1 MPYKMM
7 RSRLFQVGTRQK
19 KPGIKPKI
27 KVLKNLFWPICLYTI
42 CLLLGL
48 YEIMKFKYKK
58 YPPNFLRPVIPI
70 TLVQN
75 GIEVSYQA
83 LIDSGSDICIFDA
96 GLLEILE
103 INLTSGERRE
113 LIGATGQ
120 PAVFY
125 FHLIGIKVGGWKY
138 NIKAGF
144 MPRTAALDYGLV
156 GQQGFFNIFTVKFD
170 LIKEEIELKE
180 IK

>member
-1 MPYKMM
+1 
-7 RSRLFQVGTRQK
+7 
-19 KPGIKPKI
+19 
-27 KVLKNLFWPICLYTI
+27 
-42 CLLLGL
+42 
-48 YEIMKFKYKK
+48 MKFKYKK

-70 TLVQN
+70 SLVKN
-75 GIEVSYQA
+75 NIEVPYQA

-96 GLLEILE
+96 ELLEILGVK
-103 INLTSGERRE
+103 LTDGERRE

-125 FHLIGIKVGGWKY
+125 LHLIGIKIGGWRY

-144 MPRTAALDYGLV
+144 MPRNAALDYGLV
-156 GQQGFFNIFTVKFD
+156 GQQGFFNIFKVSFD

-180 IK
+180 RK